1 MAGNEQAPRKAR
13 GDAEA
18 VLKADELPGL
28 DYPEEEEHTSPGVDP
43 KVADAI
49 ASLKRVQKN
58 TVVRVSDVCEL
69 LSKRNSSSPPKPDD
83 APDSSE

>member
-18 VLKADELPGL
+18 ILKADELEGL
-28 DYPEEEEHTSPGVDP
+28 DYDGEEEHTSPGVDP
-43 KVADAI
+43 KVAAAI
-49 ASLKRVQKN
+49 DSLKRVQKN

-69 LSKRNSSSPPKPDD
+69 LSRRNSTSPPKP
-83 APDSSE
+83 E